1 MPEIIDGQPAMW
13 RAIAHH
19 PLNSLF
25 SSQRWT
31 EAVARTYGFKVSASI
46 RNDTGNS
53 GKADGAIL
61 FSHLSD
67 LRGERIVCGPFS
79 DYCDPLAGDVD
90 TWCELVGPLI
100 SLGVPITL
108 RCLCNQLPV
117 KDERF
122 ARVSEAAWHGVD
134 LARPER
140 EIWDGFR
147 GSARQ
152 NIRKAQR
159 SGVKVRASH
168 QLHDL
173 HVFYE
178 MHCHVRKSKYRLL
191 PQPFAFFE
199 HLHASFSETD
209 GLTVLLAEIDGAPV
223 AGAVFLGYGDT
234 LYYKFNASMERGTC
248 PNDLLVW
255 EGIRIGQRLG
265 LKLLDFGASDLDQ
278 PGLLRFK
285 SKFATIERRIVR
297 LQFEPE
303 GYVDRRAS
311 AANKALRSLTHWLTD
326 PSVPDRITQAAG
338 GDFYALFC

>member
-1 MPEIIDGQPAMW
+1 M
-13 RAIAHH
+13 
-19 PLNSLF
+19 
-25 SSQRWT
+25 
-31 EAVARTYGFKVSASI
+31 
-46 RNDTGNS
+46 RNDD
-53 GKADGAIL
+53 KAEGAIL
-61 FSHLSD
+61 FSQLSD

-79 DYCDPLAGDVD
+79 DYCDPLTSDVD
-90 TWCELVGPLI
+90 TWRELVAPLI

-108 RCLCNQLPV
+108 RCLCNQLPA

-122 ARVSEAAWHGVD
+122 VKVSEAAWHAVN
-134 LARPER
+134 LARPED
-140 EIWDGFR
+140 EIWGGFC

-159 SGVKVRASH
+159 NGVKVRVSQ

-173 HVFYE
+173 HVFYD

-199 HLHASFSETD
+199 HLHASFAKTD
-209 GLTVLLAEIDGAPV
+209 GLTVLLAEVDGATV
-223 AGAVFLGYGDT
+223 AATVFLECGDT
-234 LYYKFNASMERGTC
+234 LYYKFNASVERGTC

-255 EGIRIGQRLG
+255 EGIRIGQRRG

-278 PGLLRFK
+278 PGLLRYK
-285 SKFATIERRIVR
+285 RKFATIERRICR
-297 LQFEPE
+297 LQYKPE
-303 GYVDRRAS
+303 GYPDRRTS
-311 AANKALRSLTHWLTD
+311 AANEALRSLTHWFTE

>member
-1 MPEIIDGQPAMW
+1 MLATIDGQSAMW

-19 PLNSLF
+19 PLSSLF
-25 SSQRWT
+25 SSQCWT
-31 EAVARTYGFKVSASI
+31 EAVAQTYGFKVSVSMRNEM
-46 RNDTGNS
+46 RND

-61 FSHLSD
+61 FSQLSD
-67 LRGERIVCGPFS
+67 LKGERIVCGPFS
-79 DYCDPLAGDVD
+79 DYCDPLTNDVD
-90 TWCELVGPLI
+90 TWRELVAPLI

-108 RCLCNQLPV
+108 RCLCNKLPGN
-117 KDERF
+117 DERF
-122 ARVSEAAWHGVD
+122 AKVSEAAWHGID
-134 LARPER
+134 LDRPES
-140 EIWDGFR
+140 EIWSSFWGA
-147 GSARQ
+147 ARQ

-159 SGVKVRASH
+159 SGVKIRASQ

-199 HLHASFSETD
+199 HLHASFAER
-209 GLTVLLAEIDGAPV
+209 GRLTVLLAEIDGVPI
-223 AGAVFLGYGDT
+223 AGTLFLQCGNT
-234 LYYKFNASMERGTC
+234 LYYKFNASVERSGC

-255 EGIRIGQRLG
+255 EGIRIGQRHK

-285 SKFATIERRIVR
+285 RKFSSIERTIFR
-297 LQFEPE
+297 LQFQPE

-311 AANKALRSLTHWLTD
+311 AVNKALRSFSYWLTD
-326 PSVPDRITQAAG
+326 PNVPDRITQAAG
-338 GDFYALFC
+338 SDFYALFC

>member
-1 MPEIIDGQPAMW
+1 MLEIIDGQHAVW
-13 RAIAHH
+13 RAIGRH

-31 EAVARTYGFKVSASI
+31 EAVAQTYGFKISASM
-46 RNDTGNS
+46 RNDD
-53 GKADGAIL
+53 KAEAAIL
-61 FSHLSD
+61 FSQLSA

-79 DYCDPLAGDVD
+79 DYCDPLTSDVD
-90 TWCELVGPLI
+90 TWRELVAPLI

-108 RCLCNQLPV
+108 RCLCNQLPA

-122 ARVSEAAWHGVD
+122 VKVSEAAWHAVN
-134 LARPER
+134 LARPEG
-140 EIWDGFR
+140 EIWGGFC

-159 SGVKVRASH
+159 NGVKVRASQ

-173 HVFYE
+173 HVFYD

-199 HLHASFSETD
+199 HLHASFAKTD
-209 GLTVLLAEIDGAPV
+209 GLTVLLAEVDGATV
-223 AGAVFLGYGDT
+223 AATVFLECGDT
-234 LYYKFNASMERGTC
+234 LYYKFNASVERGTC

-255 EGIRIGQRLG
+255 EGIRIGQRRG

-278 PGLLRFK
+278 PGLLRYK
-285 SKFATIERRIVR
+285 RKFATIERRICR
-297 LQFEPE
+297 LQYKPE
-303 GYVDRRAS
+303 GYPDRRTS
-311 AANKALRSLTHWLTD
+311 AANEALRSLTHWFTE

>member
-1 MPEIIDGQPAMW
+1 MLGIIDGQDAMW
-13 RAIAHH
+13 RTIAHH

-31 EAVARTYGFKVSASI
+31 EAVARTYGFTVSASM
-46 RNDTGNS
+46 RND

-61 FSHLSD
+61 FSQLSD

-79 DYCDPLAGDVD
+79 DYCDPLASDVE
-90 TWCELVGPLI
+90 TWRELVAPLI

-108 RCLCNQLPV
+108 RCLCNQLPA

-122 ARVSEAAWHGVD
+122 AKVSEAAWHGID
-134 LARPER
+134 LARPEG
-140 EIWDGFR
+140 EIWGGFW

-159 SGVKVRASH
+159 SGVKIRASR

-173 HVFYE
+173 HLFYE

-199 HLHASFSETD
+199 HLHASFAKDD
-209 GLTVLLAEIDGAPV
+209 GLIVLLAEVDGAPV
-223 AGAVFLGYGDT
+223 AATVFLECGDT

-248 PNDLLVW
+248 PNDLIVW
-255 EGIRIGQRLG
+255 EGIGIGQRRG
-265 LKLLDFGASDLDQ
+265 LKLFDFGASDLDQ

-285 SKFATIERRIVR
+285 RKFATVERKIFR
-297 LQFEPE
+297 LQFKPE
-303 GYVDRRAS
+303 DYFDGRAS
-311 AANKALRSLTHWLTD
+311 ATNAALKSLTYWFTD
-326 PSVPDRITQAAG
+326 PSVPDRITQGAG